1 MDSNLIKSETKD
13 DSRTIIFPFGNFTF
27 RSLISTLGGYTFYI
41 YLIHYLFTN
50 HFRATGLEAAFK
62 AFFGETSLGLILYS
76 LIYSLF
82 IFAFCSI
89 LIYIAELLIKIIS
102 AAIKKH

>member
-13 DSRTIIFPFGNFTF
+13 DSRIINFPFGN
-27 RSLISTLGGYTFYI
+27 LISTLGGYTFYI